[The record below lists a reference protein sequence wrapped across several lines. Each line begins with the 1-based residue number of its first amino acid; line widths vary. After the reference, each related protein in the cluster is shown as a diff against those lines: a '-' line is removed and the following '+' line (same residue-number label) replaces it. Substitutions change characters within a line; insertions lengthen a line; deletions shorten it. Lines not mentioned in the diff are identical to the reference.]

1 VLPTPTRRR
10 NMSSTPSVSVRCTA
24 CGALWMSPAG
34 RVVVAKGKRCLNC
47 EGELVAADDQVEA
60 NVGAVRQAWD
70 KWLTRDIDGLVD
82 QHHPEAEVRWLR
94 CQVFENAEPVYRGH
108 TGIRRC
114 LEDCLDACEAFPY
127 ELRGVGDRVLTLGD
141 LLVKDGAEETLSV
154 AWIFRVREG
163 KILSLH
169 GYLNPAE
176 ALRDLEPA

>member
-1 VLPTPTRRR
+1 
-10 NMSSTPSVSVRCTA
+10 
-24 CGALWMSPAG
+24 MSPAG
-34 RVVVAKGKRCLNC
+34 RAVVAKGGRCLRC
-47 EGELVAADDQVEA
+47 EGELAVADDQVEA

-70 KWLTRDIDGLVD
+70 RWLAGDIDGVVD

-114 LEDCLDACEAFPY
+114 LEDCLDACEAFPS
-127 ELRGVGDRVLTLGD
+127 ELRGFGDRVLTLGE
-141 LLVKDGAEETLSV
+141 LVMKDEAEEKLSV

-163 KILSLH
+163 KILALH